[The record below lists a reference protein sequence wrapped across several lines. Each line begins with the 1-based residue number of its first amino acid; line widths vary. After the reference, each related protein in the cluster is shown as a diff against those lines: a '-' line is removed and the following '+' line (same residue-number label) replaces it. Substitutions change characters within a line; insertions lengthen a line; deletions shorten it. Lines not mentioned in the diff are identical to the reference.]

1 MLSTL
6 NSPKQY
12 YYFAQ
17 FSTSPAKIK
26 FNKKKKKKATTHTQK
41 ENTKKANRTEQ
52 WHRPADFIP
61 PK

>member
-6 NSPKQY
+6 THRSSIITLLSFQHHQPR
-12 YYFAQ
+12 
-17 FSTSPAKIK
+17 SSLI
-26 FNKKKKKKATTHTQK
+26 KKKKKATTHTQK